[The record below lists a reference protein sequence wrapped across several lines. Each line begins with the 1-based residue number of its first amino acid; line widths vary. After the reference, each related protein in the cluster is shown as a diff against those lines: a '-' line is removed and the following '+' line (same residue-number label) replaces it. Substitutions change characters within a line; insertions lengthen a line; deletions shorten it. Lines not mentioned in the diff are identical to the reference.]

1 MPKVWGFTQAKE
13 FWEVFFST
21 PGSSRERMPLL
32 WTCGGDQEQ
41 KMTLTEYAQIY
52 DPFLGISIPGSVVTC
67 LGVLATQG
75 YESSK
80 GYTVEL
86 MPKELIPNPIPL
98 ATLVKT
104 SAFPQD
110 VVSVLAEPGCLRS
123 LESSQ
128 WACFKKVL
136 ATTNPQLASY
146 LVSLENWRQRQEY
159 LDHILDV
166 CAQHRCTDEEEQEVF
181 AVLRTLVLA
190 EPENPGSSGPL
201 DLQKRLRAHLKAQLL
216 PDTEWQKLWKSII
229 DSWYGYV
236 LTLTSQEVAR
246 LTDLSLT
253 YDL

>member
-13 FWEVFFST
+13 YWEVFFST
-21 PGSSRERMPLL
+21 AGSSRVRMPLL

-41 KMTLTEYAQIY
+41 KMTLTKHAQIY
-52 DPFLGISIPGSVVTC
+52 DPFLGISVPGGIVTC
-67 LGVLATQG
+67 LGVLTTQG

-86 MPKELIPNPIPL
+86 MPKELIPNPIPV
-98 ATLVKT
+98 ATLVT
-104 SAFPQD
+104 ASVFPQD
-110 VVSVLAEPGCLRS
+110 TAAGLAEPGCLRS

-136 ATTNPQLASY
+136 AATNPQLASS
-146 LVSLENWRQRQEY
+146 LVSLENWRQRQKY

-181 AVLRTLVLA
+181 AVLRALVLA
-190 EPENPGSSGPL
+190 EPENPGSLGPL
-201 DLQKRLRAHLKAQLL
+201 DLQTRLRVHLKAQFL
-216 PDTEWQKLWKSII
+216 PDTEWQKLWKNII

-236 LTLTSQEVAR
+236 LTLTPQEVAR

-253 YDL
+253 CDL